1 MPAASAITG
10 TMSFSASDNEYALS
24 NSAVIDVPPAKSILK
39 FNALPFVFAK
49 IGMKQKPITMTRTE
63 AIIQYLPPFT
73 KLTLPGS
80 FALPKNFTS
89 FTPSVTSAFNTSC
102 ETTSAVNTDNTI
114 PIASVIANPLIVPV
128 PKIPSTSAAIRV
140 VTLPS
145 MIADNALWN
154 PAFTDCLTE
163 APVASSSLIRVK
175 ITTFAS
181 TAIPT
186 ERMIP
191 ARPGSV
197 NVTLNRFITSKT
209 INV

>member
-49 IGMKQKPITMTRTE
+49 IGIKQKPITMTRTE

-89 FTPSVTSAFNTSC
+89 FTPSV
-102 ETTSAVNTDNTI
+102 
-114 PIASVIANPLIVPV
+114 
-128 PKIPSTSAAIRV
+128 
-140 VTLPS
+140 
-145 MIADNALWN
+145 
-154 PAFTDCLTE
+154 
-163 APVASSSLIRVK
+163 
-175 ITTFAS
+175 
-181 TAIPT
+181 
-186 ERMIP
+186 
-191 ARPGSV
+191 
-197 NVTLNRFITSKT
+197 
-209 INV
+209 